1 VRSIIQIST
10 VSSGFFALC
19 DDGTVWGLTANHPN
33 WVRLPDIPQDPVPE
47 ERENPVWR
55 WECMVSVAG
64 CSPEG
69 CYSQLSRLMLLA
81 DRSYLPVPCRG
92 TP

>member
-10 VSSGFFALC
+10 ASSGFFALC

-47 ERENPVWR
+47 ERENPVWS
-55 WECMVSVAG
+55 WE
-64 CSPEG
+64 
-69 CYSQLSRLMLLA
+69 
-81 DRSYLPVPCRG
+81 
-92 TP
+92 